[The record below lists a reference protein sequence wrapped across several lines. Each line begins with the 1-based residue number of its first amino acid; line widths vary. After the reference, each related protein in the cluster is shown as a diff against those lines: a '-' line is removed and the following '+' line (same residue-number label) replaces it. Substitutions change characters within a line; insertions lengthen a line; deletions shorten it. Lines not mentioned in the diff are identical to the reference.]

1 MHAQIID
8 YCHTFY
14 NFRTYKSKKFS
25 QASLRLQKTQ
35 YNVEL
40 LLSEKNGGTRNS
52 IDSLFWDMEIIWWV
66 NEVLNVMESG
76 TLDAE
81 DEYISLFYAYL
92 IEKQLIDVEYLDDLL
107 DSEDEEKNLL
117 NILNYLL
124 VWNFLSFNPQY
135 QFEIY
140 SSVHDSLKEKWF
152 TKEAQELAEFFP
164 KK

>member
-1 MHAQIID
+1 
-8 YCHTFY
+8 
-14 NFRTYKSKKFS
+14 
-25 QASLRLQKTQ
+25 
-35 YNVEL
+35 
-40 LLSEKNGGTRNS
+40 
-52 IDSLFWDMEIIWWV
+52 MEIIWWV

-124 VWNFLSFNPQY
+124 V
-135 QFEIY
+135 
-140 SSVHDSLKEKWF
+140 
-152 TKEAQELAEFFP
+152 
-164 KK
+164 